1 MIKNSHK
8 LFRLEEYQGI
18 LVILLMLFS
27 VQTFSQSDEKQSERL
42 TREAQKALENQ
53 AFNEAEANY
62 RKAISLDEKNQI
74 ARYNLGTAYYNRNK
88 NDEALLRFEQAA
100 LTATSKEDKH
110 KAFHNL
116 GNVLMNKKMYAEA
129 VEAYK
134 DALRNNPTDD
144 ETRYN
149 LALAKELLDKNPP
162 PESDDENDE
171 NQEQNQEQNQNESEN
186 EDSES
191 QDKEDGTDAEDNK
204 EEENE
209 DSDSRDSQD
218 ETGEDEAEEVEQ
230 PVPGQ
235 LSPQQIQSLLDA
247 MNNEERQVQDKINAE
262 RKQGTPIKTD
272 KNW

>member
-27 VQTFSQSDEKQSERL
+27 VQTFSQYVEKQSERL

-149 LALAKELLDKNPP
+149 LALAKE
-162 PESDDENDE
+162 
-171 NQEQNQEQNQNESEN
+171 
-186 EDSES
+186 
-191 QDKEDGTDAEDNK
+191 
-204 EEENE
+204 
-209 DSDSRDSQD
+209 
-218 ETGEDEAEEVEQ
+218 
-230 PVPGQ
+230 
-235 LSPQQIQSLLDA
+235 
-247 MNNEERQVQDKINAE
+247 
-262 RKQGTPIKTD
+262 
-272 KNW
+272 